1 LQFSRVKTITT
12 RQAVRQFKK
21 FSKMANAGER
31 ILVTHAG
38 QPWVVFEP
46 PRKVRKDR
54 VPVKWPDYPA
64 HWRKHFPNGPSHG
77 PTATELLAQDRE
89 DRF

>member
-1 LQFSRVKTITT
+1 MKKITT

-21 FSKMANAGER
+21 FSKMANAGKR
-31 ILVTHAG
+31 ILVTNGG
-38 QPWVVFEP
+38 QPWIVFEP
-46 PRKVRKDR
+46 PKKAKEH
-54 VPVKWPDYPA
+54 PASGKWPDYPA

-77 PTATELLAQDRE
+77 PTATELLAQDKE